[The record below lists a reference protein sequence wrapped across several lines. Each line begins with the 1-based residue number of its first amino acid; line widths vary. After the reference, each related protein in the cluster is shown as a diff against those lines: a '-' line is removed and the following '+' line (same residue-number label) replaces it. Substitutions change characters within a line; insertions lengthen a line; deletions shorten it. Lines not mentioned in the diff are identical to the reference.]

1 VVSVQV
7 ERDFTL
13 KIIEDPL
20 GFNYLKRM
28 IRTKI
33 GLDCGHYRG
42 KYLKRRINLK
52 MKEKG
57 YKSYSEYGRVI
68 KDDPEAFDELIKF
81 ITVNYTKFYRD
92 RDVWDEFNEV
102 VLPSVLEKKKTVR
115 VLSAGCSTGEEPYTI
130 AILLKE
136 KMGKTAHIQMI
147 SVKAVDID
155 TRVLAEAQEGI
166 YRPEAIVDL
175 NRLYLKKYFT
185 EDDGFYRVNDEI
197 KKMVRFG
204 RQDITTKM
212 TQRFFDIV
220 FCRNVFIYFTNE
232 AKTKIITNFHE
243 VLNSDG
249 YLILGKTEMM
259 PQEVRGMYKTLNNRT
274 KIFQKIPLTS

>member
-1 VVSVQV
+1 MQV
-7 ERDFTL
+7 ERDLTL

-20 GFNYLKRM
+20 GFNYLTRM

-33 GLDCGHYRG
+33 GLDCAHYRD
-42 KYLKRRINLK
+42 KYLKRRVNLK

-68 KDDPEAFDELIKF
+68 KDDPEEFDELIKF

-92 RDVWDEFNEV
+92 RDVWDEFNEG
-102 VLPSVLEKKKTVR
+102 VLPSVLQKKKTIR
-115 VLSAGCSTGEEPYTI
+115 VLSAGCSTGEEPYTL

-136 KMGKTAHIQMI
+136 KMDKTPHKQMV

-155 TRVLAEAQEGI
+155 TRVLAEAQEGV
-166 YRPEAIVDL
+166 YPPEAVVDL
-175 NRLYLKKYFT
+175 SRIYLNKYFT
-185 EDDGFYRVNDEI
+185 EDDGLYRVNDEI

-204 RQDITTKM
+204 RQDITKKM

-232 AKTKIITNFHE
+232 AKAKIITNFHE
-243 VLNSDG
+243 ALNSDG

-259 PQEVRGMYKTLNNRT
+259 PQEVRGMYKAINNRT
-274 KIFQKIPLTS
+274 KIFQKIPYAS